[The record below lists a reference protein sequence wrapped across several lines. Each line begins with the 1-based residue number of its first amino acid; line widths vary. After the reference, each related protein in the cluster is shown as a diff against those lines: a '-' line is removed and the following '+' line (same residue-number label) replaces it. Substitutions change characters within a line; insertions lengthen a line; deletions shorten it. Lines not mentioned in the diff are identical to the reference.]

1 MAKLLKEDYLLTT
14 SKIVKDI
21 CKPLFDSTDICY
33 FHYSKLYDNAKTCIL
48 STHPEFYEY
57 FWKCHQEFFKK
68 YSENIF
74 LNKPTSMLLLDN
86 GIQFGIDRILV
97 IVTRYKQY
105 YELFGF
111 GTRPGN
117 DSILNFYL
125 NNMDVLKKFTLYF
138 KEKGEALIK
147 EAEKSFLPAK
157 GYSIKEM
164 KKFSENKQQKL
175 CFDVKLRKIGLQ
187 TESGE
192 VSITARELEILRL
205 IAYGYSGKEMA
216 NKLNVVLKTVESHV
230 ANLKLKL
237 GYTRRSD
244 LVECFFKSP
253 YSEI

>member
-1 MAKLLKEDYLLTT
+1 MAQLPKEYNALATNEM
-14 SKIVKDI
+14 VKAI

-48 STHPEFYEY
+48 STHLEFYEY
-57 FWKCHQEFFKK
+57 FWKSHQEFFKQ

-74 LNKPTSMLLLDN
+74 LNKPTSVLLLND

-97 IVTRYKQY
+97 IITRYKHY

-111 GTRPGN
+111 GTTPGN

-138 KEKGEALIK
+138 KEKGDALIK
-147 EAEKSFLPAK
+147 EAEKNFLPVK

-164 KKFSENKQQKL
+164 KDFSKKKQREP
-175 CFDVKLRKIGLQ
+175 CFDVKLKKIGIQ
-187 TESGE
+187 TEFGE

-205 IAYGYSGKEMA
+205 IAHGYSGKEMA
-216 NKLNVVLKTVESHV
+216 NKLNVVLKTIESHM
-230 ANLKLKL
+230 AHLKLKL